1 MEFSSAHDFLRFRYA
16 DELKQLTNMGFL
28 NEQLNMHLI
37 QKHHV
42 DLHHVD
48 LQAVI
53 EELNENSSGSSSR
66 ITSESLKET
75 PTEESTSHQ
84 VLDHAVT
91 SSETITESPCMET
104 VFESESFP
112 ESPPRKM
119 SKKY

>member
-1 MEFSSAHDFLRFRYA
+1 MKFSRAHDFLRFRYA
-16 DELKQLTNMGFL
+16 DELKQLANMGFL

-37 QKHHV
+37 QKHC
-42 DLHHVD
+42 HVD

-112 ESPPRKM
+112 EYPPRKM